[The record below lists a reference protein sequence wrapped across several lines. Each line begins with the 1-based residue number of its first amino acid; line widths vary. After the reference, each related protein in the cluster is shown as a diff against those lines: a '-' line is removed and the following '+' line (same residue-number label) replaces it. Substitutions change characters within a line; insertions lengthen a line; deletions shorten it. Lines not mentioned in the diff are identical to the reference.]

1 MFADFWAQLTPS
13 DKVQVVGIIV
23 SAVISVIA
31 IFISVLTL
39 RQNSKMIEESSRPVI
54 SIYSQ
59 IINAGTPMLFIV
71 VKNFGSSSAVINKFD
86 YDYDLTDCY
95 SFRSERD
102 YLKDL
107 VGSTLAPKQSRIC
120 SLDYSKLTR
129 PITFTLEY
137 TSGRKKYK
145 DSLSVD
151 LKAGVNMPAPK
162 TATEQKEPR
171 TISYILQEMLQK
183 NL

>member
-1 MFADFWAQLTPS
+1 MFTNFWAQLTPS
-13 DKVQVVGIIV
+13 DMVQLFGVIISFATSIV
-23 SAVISVIA
+23 AILIS
-31 IFISVLTL
+31 LMTL
-39 RQNSKMIEESSRPVI
+39 LQNSKMIEESSRPVI

-59 IINAGTPMLFIV
+59 NINTGTPMLFIV
-71 VKNFGSSSAVINKFD
+71 VKNFGNSPAVINKFD
-86 YDYDLTDCY
+86 YDYDLADCY
-95 SFRSERD
+95 TFRSERD

-145 DSLSVD
+145 DSFSVD
-151 LKAGVNMPAPK
+151 LKAGVNMPNPK
-162 TATEQKEPR
+162 TATEQKEFR

>member
-59 IINAGTPMLFIV
+59 SINAGTPMLFIV
-71 VKNFGSSSAVINKFD
+71 VKNFGSSF
-86 YDYDLTDCY
+86 
-95 SFRSERD
+95 
-102 YLKDL
+102 
-107 VGSTLAPKQSRIC
+107 SR
-120 SLDYSKLTR
+120 Y
-129 PITFTLEY
+129 
-137 TSGRKKYK
+137 
-145 DSLSVD
+145 
-151 LKAGVNMPAPK
+151 
-162 TATEQKEPR
+162 
-171 TISYILQEMLQK
+171 
-183 NL
+183 

>member
-13 DKVQVVGIIV
+13 DKVQLLGII
-23 SAVISVIA
+23 ISFATSIVA
-31 IFISVLTL
+31 ILISLMTL

-59 IINAGTPMLFIV
+59 SIDTGTPMLFIV
-71 VKNFGSSSAVINKFD
+71 VKNFGNSPAVINKFD
-86 YDYDLTDCY
+86 YDYDFTDCY

-107 VGSTLAPKQSRIC
+107 VGSTLAPGQSRIC
-120 SLDYSKLTR
+120 SLDYKKLSR

-137 TSGRKKYK
+137 KSACKKYA
-145 DSLSVD
+145 DSFTVD
-151 LKAGVNMPAPK
+151 LRAGVNIPAPK
-162 TATEQKEPR
+162 TATEGKESR
-171 TISYILQEMLQK
+171 AISYTLQEMLQK

>member
-59 IINAGTPMLFIV
+59 GINTGTPMLFIV
-71 VKNFGSSSAVINKFD
+71 VKNFGNSPAVINKFD
-86 YDYDLTDCY
+86 YDYDFTDCY

-107 VGSTLAPKQSRIC
+107 VGSTLAPGQSRIC
-120 SLDYSKLTR
+120 SLDYKKLSR

-137 TSGRKKYK
+137 KSACKKYD
-145 DSLSVD
+145 DSFTVD
-151 LKAGVNMPAPK
+151 LRAGVNIPAPK
-162 TATEQKEPR
+162 TATEGKEPR
-171 TISYILQEMLQK
+171 TISYTLQEMLQK

>member
-1 MFADFWAQLTPS
+1 MDLST
-13 DKVQVVGIIV
+13 KVNIV
-23 SAVISVIA
+23 L
-31 IFISVLTL
+31 SVLSFILAAISIVTVVITL
-39 RQNSKMIEESSRPVI
+39 RQNNKMIEESSRPVI

-59 IINAGTPMLFIV
+59 SINAGTPMLFIV